1 MARRRERLALGEV
14 PDESKSNTV
23 ILRAFIAN
31 IGIAVAKFA
40 AAALTGSAAMLTE
53 GVHSLVDTTN
63 EALLWL
69 GGKRAGKPPDRLHPM
84 GYGRELYFW
93 SVIVAML
100 IFGLGA
106 GISAYEGY
114 TAITHPEETRQ
125 PLIAFGVL
133 GVAFALEGWSL
144 RTAYREF
151 DARRAAGE
159 GLWEGI
165 RHSKDTTS
173 LIVLLEDSAAVTG
186 ILIAAA
192 GIGLEL
198 ITGNAVWDGV
208 ASCAIGVLLAAVAT
222 TLLRETKGLLI
233 GEAADPQLV
242 AAIRREVENARGV
255 EYVDEVITIHLAPDR
270 VVAVVCADFRDAM
283 DVGALEQLVK
293 RLEDDLRADFSVLER
308 VYLRPIGTEPGPG

>member
-1 MARRRERLALGEV
+1 MASPGEHLALGEV
-14 PDESKSNTV
+14 PKDDASSTV
-23 ILRAFIAN
+23 ILRAFLAN
-31 IGIAVAKFA
+31 LGIAAAKFGA
-40 AAALTGSAAMLTE
+40 AFVTGSAAMLTE

-69 GGKRAGKPPDRLHPM
+69 GQKRAGKPPDRLHPM

-106 GISAYEGY
+106 GISVYEGY
-114 TAITHPEETRQ
+114 TAIAHPEETRQ

-133 GVAFALEGWSL
+133 AVAFALEGWSL

-151 DARRAAGE
+151 DARRAPGE

-198 ITGNAVWDGV
+198 VTGNPLWDGV
-208 ASCAIGVLLAAVAT
+208 ASCAIGALLAAVAI

-233 GEAADPQLV
+233 GEAADPKLV
-242 AAIRREVENARGV
+242 AAIRRRVEETQAV
-255 EYVDEVITIHLAPDR
+255 DYVDEVITIHLAPDR
-270 VVAVVCADFRDAM
+270 VVAVVCADFQDDL
-283 DVGALEQLVK
+283 DVGALERLVE
-293 RLEDDLRADFSVLER
+293 RLEHKLRADFTVLER
-308 VYLRPIGTEPGPG
+308 VYLRPIGAEPRTP